1 MAVYLVKRKNKNQKI
16 VSFTYDDVGYEFKP
30 NIKSDNLIKI
40 SNLFL
45 LDENLIRKILINKMD
60 KSFRKLTAIILSV
73 LNDDDTTSGD
83 VVIALDEIAKEKSI
97 ILKKYRNYLKKEEYE
112 KMLKRLKIYEQD
124 LKARLIYIKETED
137 SYTR

>member
-1 MAVYLVKRKNKNQKI
+1 
-16 VSFTYDDVGYEFKP
+16 
-30 NIKSDNLIKI
+30 
-40 SNLFL
+40 
-45 LDENLIRKILINKMD
+45 
-60 KSFRKLTAIILSV
+60 LTAIILSV